1 MRVYTNFDQ
10 IDQDL
15 KILKLKKEIGE
26 EELRL
31 NINGAKSGLSV
42 GLSPVSTIASMIGS
56 ILQKAIVSKLVG
68 KIFGYKRVKEV
79 DTGKQYKV

>member
-15 KILKLKKEIGE
+15 KILKLKKQIGE

-31 NINGAKSGLSV
+31 NINGAKSGLSM
-42 GLSPVSTIASMIGS
+42 GFSPVSTIASMIGS
-56 ILQKAIVSKLVG
+56 ILQKAVVAKLVSA
-68 KIFGYKRVKEV
+68 IFGYKRVKDV
-79 DTGKQYKV
+79 DTGEQHKG